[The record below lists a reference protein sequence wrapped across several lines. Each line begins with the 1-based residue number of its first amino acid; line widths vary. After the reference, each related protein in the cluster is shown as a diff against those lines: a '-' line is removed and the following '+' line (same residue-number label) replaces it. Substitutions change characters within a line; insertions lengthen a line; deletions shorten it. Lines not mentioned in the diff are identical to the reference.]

1 MSARPR
7 RRAVKAIAAAAGC
20 LLVAGC
26 ASTGAEPG
34 ARAFFSAHSGAA
46 KSAAQAA
53 DVAQAEL
60 SKLSPAPTAR
70 QLATLTRA
78 AATAHRELVIVSEW
92 NTLQGGE
99 EEDLQ
104 QSEIEVTEG
113 ATHLAGAMAAL
124 RIYASAPRRAALV
137 RYRSELAFGRSRW
150 NEGIVQLW
158 YLAHRSDAPTV

>member
-1 MSARPR
+1 
-7 RRAVKAIAAAAGC
+7 VAGC
-20 LLVAGC
+20 LLFAGC

-34 ARAFFSAHSGAA
+34 AGAFFTAHAGAA
-46 KSAAQAA
+46 RSAAMAA
-53 DVAQAEL
+53 DAVQSQF
-60 SKLSPAPTAR
+60 SKLPVPPTPGELEA
-70 QLATLTRA
+70 LTRA
-78 AATAHRELVIVSEW
+78 ASAAHRDLVAVSEW

-124 RIYASAPRRAALV
+124 RIYASAPRRAALA
-137 RYRSELAFGRSRW
+137 RYRSELTFGRSRW

-158 YLAHRSDAPTV
+158 YLAHRSDAPTI

>member
-1 MSARPR
+1 
-7 RRAVKAIAAAAGC
+7 VIAAAAVC
-20 LLVAGC
+20 VLFAGC

-34 ARAFFSAHSGAA
+34 ASAFFTAHAAAARSAATAA
-46 KSAAQAA
+46 DAAQA
-53 DVAQAEL
+53 EF
-60 SKLSPAPTAR
+60 SKLSPAPTAM
-70 QLATLTRA
+70 QLEALTRA
-78 AATAHRELVIVSEW
+78 AATAHRDLVIVSEW

-124 RIYASAPRRAALV
+124 RIYASAPRRAALA

-158 YLAHRSDAPTV
+158 YLAHRSGAPTV